1 MRILG
6 IDIGSKRTGIAIS
19 DELGI
24 TAQGLNTI
32 ESEKDLISR
41 LKDIIKSEGVNE
53 VVIGLPLN
61 MNGSAGPQAEK
72 AIKFCDLLKEE
83 ISIPVK
89 LWDERMTTVEVERV
103 MIEADISRHKRK
115 KKIDKLAAQVML
127 QSYLNSQTRHCE
139 ERSDEAI

>member
-6 IDIGSKRTGIAIS
+6 IDLGSKRTGIAIS

-32 ESEKDLISR
+32 ETEKDLISR

-61 MNGSAGPQAEK
+61 MNGSAGPQAER
-72 AIKFCDLLKEE
+72 AIKFCDLLKGE
-83 ISIPVK
+83 IGIPVK
-89 LWDERMTTVEVERV
+89 LWDERMTTMEVERI
-103 MIEADISRHKRK
+103 MIEADTSRRKRK

-127 QSYLNSQTRHCE
+127 QSYLNTTGKNV
-139 ERSDEAI
+139 

>member
-24 TAQGLNTI
+24 TAQGLNTL
-32 ESEKDLISR
+32 ESENERDLISR
-41 LKDIIKSEGVNE
+41 LKDIVKSEGVNE

-72 AIKFCDLLKEE
+72 AIKFCDLLKGE
-83 ISIPVK
+83 IGIPVK
-89 LWDERMTTVEVERV
+89 LWDERMTTLEVERI
-103 MIEADISRHKRK
+103 MIEADTSRRKRK

-127 QSYLNSQTRHCE
+127 QSYLNTTGKNV
-139 ERSDEAI
+139 

>member
-32 ESEKDLISR
+32 ESESEKNLISG
-41 LKDIIKSEGVNE
+41 LKDIIEREGVKE

-61 MNGSAGPQAEK
+61 MNGSAGPQAER
-72 AIKFCDLLKEE
+72 AIKFCDLLKGE

-89 LWDERMTTVEVERV
+89 LWDERMTTAEVERI
-103 MIEADISRHKRK
+103 MIKADTSRRKRK

-127 QSYLNSQTRHCE
+127 QSYLNKDTTYGTK
-139 ERSDEAI
+139 

>member
-72 AIKFCDLLKEE
+72 AIKFCDLLKGE
-83 ISIPVK
+83 IGLPVK
-89 LWDERMTTVEVERV
+89 LWDERMTTVEVERI
-103 MIEADISRHKRK
+103 MIEADTSRRKRK
-115 KKIDKLAAQVML
+115 KKIDKLAAQVIL
-127 QSYLNSQTRHCE
+127 QSYLNASKKNV
-139 ERSDEAI
+139 

>member
-24 TAQGLNTI
+24 TAQGLNTL
-32 ESEKDLISR
+32 ESEKDLIGR

-61 MNGSAGPQAEK
+61 MNGSAGPQAER
-72 AIKFCDLLKEE
+72 AIKFCDLLKGE
-83 ISIPVK
+83 IGIPVK
-89 LWDERMTTVEVERV
+89 LWDERMTTMEVERI
-103 MIEADISRHKRK
+103 MIEADTSRRKRK

-127 QSYLNSQTRHCE
+127 QSYLNTTGKNV
-139 ERSDEAI
+139 

>member
-1 MRILG
+1 M
-6 IDIGSKRTGIAIS
+6 GSKRIGIAIS
-19 DELGI
+19 DELTI

-32 ESEKDLISR
+32 ESESEKDLISK
-41 LKDIIKSEGVNE
+41 LKDIIKSEGVKE

-61 MNGSAGPQAEK
+61 MNGSTGPQAK
-72 AIKFCDLLKEE
+72 NAIKFCGLLKEE

-89 LWDERMTTVEVERV
+89 LWDERMTTMEVERI

-127 QSYLNSQTRHCE
+127 QSYLDSIKNR
-139 ERSDEAI
+139 